1 MLSTGGKALSLL
13 AMGNFKDLSLI
24 SSPNVKAK
32 QECAY
37 KIPMLS
43 RQRQADP
50 LDLLASQP
58 STISER
64 GSGRFSPQGKS
75 DHGLHL
81 NIQLFS
87 REAAGR
93 GAFTTVA
100 EKNRETVRLG
110 LVLLKL
116 WLASDQNSGLHDG
129 SIFPHSHLH
138 GCPLPEQQFLFTG
151 LDFPQ

>member
-58 STISER
+58 STISESLIPVR
-64 GSGRFSPQGKS
+64 GLVS
-75 DHGLHL
+75 
-81 NIQLFS
+81 
-87 REAAGR
+87 
-93 GAFTTVA
+93 
-100 EKNRETVRLG
+100 KNRVWG
-110 LVLLKL
+110 SSGMV
-116 WLASDQNSGLHDG
+116 SDGEFQPPHVHTCTTMSTHHKHTHTCAHAHTLSMLDDREREREKCYLTLH
-129 SIFPHSHLH
+129 S
-138 GCPLPEQQFLFTG
+138 QR
-151 LDFPQ
+151 